1 VIVAE
6 FVFTFLLCF
15 IVLTTATVKNM
26 SHSKDIFGLAIGFSV
41 VVGGYAIGPIS
52 GAQPSLSLSSL
63 LSLLSSLLSPLSSL
77 LSLLSSLLSVFVGGD
92 GIGPI
97 SCAQPL
103 LVRKHLAY

>member
-1 VIVAE
+1 MQYICVGSFTWSGVIVAE

-52 GAQPSLSLSSL
+52 GAQPSLSLSPL
-63 LSLLSSLLSPLSSL
+63 ASLLSPLS
-77 LSLLSSLLSVFVGGD
+77 LSLGFSVV
-92 GIGPI
+92 
-97 SCAQPL
+97 
-103 LVRKHLAY
+103 VRG